1 MAFDITQ
8 YRQKYYIVRE
18 CPNGGGTLRLEI
30 WEKTDTELSP
40 QNIGELVALTLEI
53 QGAQDKIDTAI
64 VKTSLSWSI
73 VDSYDI
79 DDSNGTK
86 HGNWD
91 EFYTP
96 DSTKYLVLLKHADN
110 EGSSYVIRWSGY
122 ITPDSWQESLEYRG
136 TVNVTARDNIGH
148 LQDFEFDAPGD
159 ADGLISVEDII
170 TQAMEKV
177 AMPMKLVILDNH
189 ISGDD
194 VAELASGDTSVRNML
209 IPVAFFEEKDWYES
223 LEDVLDSLG
232 WTLRYTDNNSIVVG
246 PLRNLPLLGSRK
258 YIDVQRQE
266 LTFVNGGTRTIDPA
280 YKSIKE
286 SLRYECV
293 SSLANAGNTG
303 IEFDG
308 TSTSYEFI
316 YADLQIGSAP
326 VHGTKANPGK
336 GWSGDNAFLDVSKY
350 AIASSTSLRLG
361 ASSDS
366 CAFLAGMRAN
376 DAMQQTFSFG
386 TVNLPV
392 GRIALSL
399 CPNACEVVSGN
410 LRIND
415 AFPLA
420 GISYMITYTE
430 PSGKAWVYD
439 VNSWYVGISVASS
452 LKVDEGSTTAQIDLS
467 QAYNIGDL
475 APGGVLRLIIKQI
488 AFTVEDLSKPG
499 GLYLAI
505 SGVEFSLA
513 SDTLESLSSLTVTTV
528 NDQSYNVEDK
538 RDSAIG
544 AAYSDVPWIGPD
556 NYPNVLYSKTDG
568 TLKMVDLAFH
578 WMGEDGTL
586 PLPVIIHLQ
595 QLCYHLTAFEI
606 LEGEAYAATL
616 PRFDCLYTYKG
627 NTLMVISATVDLIAG
642 NFETAVFRQFL
653 AYEDVWDSRLPEYD
667 LSGGAESGSTGGSG
681 SSSGG
686 AGGGSLRTLIDN
698 HINNDDIHISPE
710 DRARWDLVA
719 GLFYVDETGN
729 VRVADKKGLSSDSF
743 ISAMGADAEAGGG
756 SGLDIT
762 AMWAALA
769 AGTSEQINE
778 SHIPDLSISKI
789 LGLQDALN
797 NKIEGITKSMVE
809 AVLTG
814 NITSHTHDQYAIASN
829 YYNKSEID
837 NKLASALTYK
847 GSVQN
852 YSDLPTTGNKKGDTW
867 NVVEPYG
874 DNYAWNGSSWD
885 KLGGTYDFSVYALK
899 ADLNVASVGGN
910 GKYIASI
917 SQTNGKISAVAK
929 AIEFGEITGK
939 PTTLSGYGITDGVND
954 VTANGNLTG
963 SVSGHM
969 LTIGVK
975 SGYALPTS
983 SQIAL
988 WDKIC
993 ALFDVDS
1000 SGDVFVK
1007 GNRGLYSNSFISANG
1022 ADAEAG
1028 GGSGGGINEDD
1039 LWTILRGNDS
1049 TEKISASHIPALSS
1063 LSGQLANAQLQNN
1076 SITIAGVG
1084 VALGGSL
1091 STTQIASALSAA
1103 GYKLTDT
1110 IYTLPKATASALGGV
1125 KVAAV
1130 RSTAITTTQGGTTS
1144 GRYYGIELDSN
1155 GKAFVNVPWV
1165 NTTYSLSSFG
1175 ITATAAEL
1183 NKLDGLATTAKELSY
1198 VHGVTSSIQ
1207 DQLDAKANA
1216 LDIIS
1221 RKTHSSLQ
1229 NLDLDYA
1236 INNFGSSSSGDNSS
1250 QINAPTRYGMYLS
1263 LALGSTNMGG
1273 QLFFGAAGNYTGTDY
1288 LYVRTRGAGPSE
1300 TKDWGDWRTV
1310 LDSVNYTNYTVTKTG
1325 AGASGTWGIN
1335 ITGSARYL
1343 SPTYI
1348 PENAD
1353 LNDYTTSGMYYCGS
1367 NAVVQTMSNC
1377 PTTNA
1382 FSLLVEHHAGAK
1394 QTLTEYYITNPR
1406 TWFRNYYNG
1415 NWGSWYSIPF
1425 AGAVNVG
1432 SSANPVYVSNDKILA
1447 CGYSFGNASGN
1458 AAINNRTLNTDLNA
1472 DLLDGH
1478 EYQNILE
1485 RRFSGYTAMS
1495 SAGWYRIAATQSSN
1509 AQGSSFRLFIQRM
1522 YNTQNNE
1529 AYSFDISIGYNNAVS
1544 ITQTSGIASVRL
1556 ISKIRVTGPANG
1568 VQYIDIYYSRS
1579 TNNDVFWT
1587 TIGDAVAYKS
1597 ATFSPE
1603 AGDITT
1609 EFETTNGCKTN
1620 GESTVESSLIAGKNI
1635 QANGNLVCGTTIT
1648 VDPRN
1653 SFRSSIFGNSTNGY
1667 RIKEVRT
1674 DLYINKFCEKYGAA
1688 LAWAGQDTHAWLA
1701 VGYSSD
1707 TKSAYIGGGSSD
1719 IIHWSEQL
1727 WHSGNSNLTTV
1738 DWAAKN
1744 LTLAGNIGGVTSI
1757 TMSNNLYMT
1766 NPDLRIFL
1774 GTASGAFITGNAS
1787 SFRICSH
1794 NNQSFVANLLS
1805 LDMAGNATIA
1815 GSINVAG
1822 KANITGS
1829 LVLPYFGGM
1838 WKQMVTQTGV
1848 IEGKQANGSNSA
1860 HTLFRLKNNG
1870 GDMLAFGGYNE
1881 QIGFYGFTAET
1892 IAAETNAADFRTYWN
1907 VATGSLVHN
1916 KAMSIGNT
1924 LWVGSSFTAAGKAYL
1939 NNGVETTSIVLKNG
1953 SKTATISLDD
1963 NGNIHITSGIYSDSF
1978 ISARGVDTQAA
1989 AQLSS

>member
-96 DSTKYLVLLKHADN
+96 DSTKYLVLLKHAEN

-258 YIDVQRQE
+258 YVDVQRQE

-286 SLRYECV
+286 SLHYECV
-293 SSLANAGNTG
+293 PSLANAGNTG

-361 ASSDS
+361 ATSDS

-430 PSGKAWVYD
+430 PSGKVWVYD

-544 AAYSDVPWIGPD
+544 AAYSDVPWISPD

-667 LSGGAESGSTGGSG
+667 LSGGGAESGSTGGSG

-729 VRVADKKGLSSDSF
+729 VHVADKKGLSSDSF
-743 ISAMGADAEAGGG
+743 ISAMGADAEADGG

-954 VTANGNLTG
+954 VTANGNLSG

-1000 SGDVFVK
+1000 SGNVFVK
-1007 GNRGLYSNSFISANG
+1007 DNKGFYSNSFISANG

-1028 GGSGGGINEDD
+1028 AGSGGINEDD
-1039 LWTILRGNDS
+1039 LWTILGNDG
-1049 TEKISASHIPALSS
+1049 TEKISVSHIPALSS
-1063 LSGQLANAQLQNN
+1063 LSGKLANAQLQNN
-1076 SITIAGVG
+1076 SIIIAGVG
-1084 VALGGSL
+1084 VSLGGSI

-1125 KVAAV
+1125 KAAAV

-1183 NKLDGLATTAKELSY
+1183 NKLDGLTTTAAELAY
-1198 VHGVTSSIQ
+1198 VHGVTSAIQ
-1207 DQLDAKANA
+1207 TQLDSKANA
-1216 LDIIS
+1216 SALAS
-1221 RKTHSSLQ
+1221 
-1229 NLDLDYA
+1229 YA
-1236 INNFGSSSSGDNSS
+1236 LKDGSN
-1250 QINAPTRYGMYLS
+1250 
-1263 LALGSTNMGG
+1263 
-1273 QLFFGAAGNYTGTDY
+1273 
-1288 LYVRTRGAGPSE
+1288 
-1300 TKDWGDWRTV
+1300 
-1310 LDSVNYTNYTVTKTG
+1310 
-1325 AGASGTWGIN
+1325 ASGSWGIN
-1335 ITGSARYL
+1335 ITGSAKYFA
-1343 SPTYI
+1343 STYI
-1348 PENAD
+1348 QENAD
-1353 LNDYTTSGMYYCGS
+1353 LNDYTTPGMYYCGA

-1377 PTTNA
+1377 PTTQA
-1382 FSLLVEHHAGAK
+1382 FALLVEHHAGAK
-1394 QTLTEYYITNPR
+1394 QTLTEYGTANPR
-1406 TWFRNYYNG
+1406 IYIRNYYNG
-1415 NWGSWYSIPF
+1415 TWGSWYRVPFCTDNIGSIY
-1425 AGAVNVG
+1425 
-1432 SSANPVYVSNDKILA
+1432 NPVYISNGRIYA
-1447 CGYSFGNASGN
+1447 CNYSFGHESGN
-1458 AAINNRTLNTDLNA
+1458 AAINDGALNTNLNA
-1472 DLLDGH
+1472 DLLDGLH
-1478 EYQNILE
+1478 STAFPRKYTVGTYKDYIQKVIGIIKISDNTSNGCAV
-1485 RRFSGYTAMS
+1485 SGSISTFRNNGTYF
-1495 SAGWYRIAATQSSN
+1495 GTQIHFLYSTIYNSSN
-1509 AQGSSFRLFIQRM
+1509 AGTTCRLGRIFLGSINILKPCTFTYNGKKYAGFVFDYSAASTTNFVITVDNSFNAPDPFVIDFYNSSTEEVLNEEVKSSLVIDGSDIEKQSGYFPGGAVDRLATPRSLWGQSFDGTKDVSGNLAGVGNITGGSSMTISATQVLLEAATAGVALVSTSFR
-1522 YNTQNNE
+1522 
-1529 AYSFDISIGYNNAVS
+1529 
-1544 ITQTSGIASVRL
+1544 
-1556 ISKIRVTGPANG
+1556 P
-1568 VQYIDIYYSRS
+1568 
-1579 TNNDVFWT
+1579 T
-1587 TIGDAVAYKS
+1587 TAYKENVDLGTS
-1597 ATFSPE
+1597 SYKWRNLYL
-1603 AGDITT
+1603 AGSI
-1609 EFETTNGCKTN
+1609 
-1620 GESTVESSLIAGKNI
+1620 NI
-1635 QANGNLVCGTTIT
+1635 DGNLACGNRITI
-1648 VDPRN
+1648 DPRN
-1653 SFRSSIFGNSTNGY
+1653 SFRSGIFGNSTAGY
-1667 RIKEVRT
+1667 RIKSVRT
-1674 DLYINKFCEKYGAA
+1674 DISVENFCSIYGTA
-1688 LAWAGQDTHAWLA
+1688 LAWAGNDTHGWLA
-1701 VGYSSD
+1701 VGYQGS
-1707 TKSAYIGGGSSD
+1707 TKLAYIGGGYEDS
-1719 IIHWSEQL
+1719 IQWSEQL

-1744 LTLAGNIGGVTSI
+1744 LTLAGAIGGVTSI
-1757 TMSNNLYMT
+1757 TMSQNIYMT
-1766 NPDLRIFL
+1766 NPDLRIFF
-1774 GTASGAFITGNAS
+1774 GKTSGAFITGNTS
-1787 SFRICSH
+1787 MFKICSH
-1794 NNQSFVANLLS
+1794 SNQSFVADLMR
-1805 LDMAGNATIA
+1805 LDMSGNATII
-1815 GSINVAG
+1815 G
-1822 KANITGS
+1822 
-1829 LVLPYFGGM
+1829 
-1838 WKQMVTQTGV
+1838 
-1848 IEGKQANGSNSA
+1848 
-1860 HTLFRLKNNG
+1860 TL
-1870 GDMLAFGGYNE
+1870 
-1881 QIGFYGFTAET
+1881 
-1892 IAAETNAADFRTYWN
+1892 
-1907 VATGSLVHN
+1907 
-1916 KAMSIGNT
+1916 
-1924 LWVGSSFTAAGKAYL
+1924 TAAGKAYL

-1963 NGNIHITSGIYSDSF
+1963 NGDVHITAGVYSDDF
-1978 ISARGVDTQAA
+1978 ISARGEDTQA